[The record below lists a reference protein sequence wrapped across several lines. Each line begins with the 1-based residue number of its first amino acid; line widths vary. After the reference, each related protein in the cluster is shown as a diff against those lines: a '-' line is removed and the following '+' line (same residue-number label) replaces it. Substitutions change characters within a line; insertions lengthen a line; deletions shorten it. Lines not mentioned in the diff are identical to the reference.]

1 MATVIAK
8 VKVMPVSTEVDRES
22 LKEKIKKTVEN
33 MGIKCLNIFE
43 EPLAFGL
50 YAIYVLVEMEEKEG
64 GTEPLE
70 KELSSLEDV
79 ESVDVVEVSLA

>member
-8 VKVMPVSTEVDRES
+8 VKIMPVNPEVDRES

-33 MGIKCLNIFE
+33 MGIKCLNILE

-70 KELSSLEDV
+70 KELSNLEDV